1 MIIVYSKDLTNFKE
15 INHALSIQMEEHYNN
30 IGKAIITLPIDN
42 YNISTV
48 ENGGIIYDTIRDMS
62 FVIRNHKYDTS
73 RTTITINAYTCNRM
87 LNKRAIIQKNT
98 INNIENGVRAVVKN
112 NLRGLPNVELGEL
125 SGFDDATET
134 MLYGGQVLD
143 EIMPILETA
152 KIGNRMRWDADRRI
166 HVFEL
171 YKGRD
176 LTEGIHAVVFSD
188 EYKTAKDLVIASD
201 DSVFKNVIY
210 VPGTLKDGAET
221 EIVVEVGATTGDDR
235 FEKWLDRSFIQ
246 DDEETESQFRERLK
260 QIGLEEIAK
269 LVSRRTFSVAI
280 DTKEYGTTY
289 KLGDI
294 VSCVSQRFGVELK
307 SRITSV
313 KYTLDIAGE
322 KINLILGE
330 PILTVVD
337 ELKLSTRVSNQSA
350 QKVNNPVYQGAYTV
364 VPRTHYQTLE
374 TAGMLMMQ
382 NTLIEEI
389 PLSVASNNSGGTTAT
404 IG

>member
-1 MIIVYSKDLTNFKE
+1 MIIVYNKDLTNFKE
-15 INHALSIQMEEHYNN
+15 ISHALSIQMEEHYNA
-30 IGKAIITLPIDN
+30 IGKAIFTLPIDN
-42 YNISTV
+42 YNISAI

-62 FVIRNHKYDTS
+62 FVIRNHKYDTA
-73 RTTITINAYTCNRM
+73 RTTVTVNAYTCNRL

-98 INNIENGVRAVVKN
+98 ITNIEIGVRSIVES
-112 NLRGLPNVELGEL
+112 NLRGLPNVEIGE
-125 SGFDDATET
+125 SNGFEDSTET

-152 KIGNRMRWDADRRI
+152 KIGNRMRWDADRRV

-176 LTEGIHAVVFSD
+176 LTEGIHSVVFSE
-188 EYKTAKDLVIASD
+188 EYKTAKDLVIAND

-210 VPGTLKDGAET
+210 VPGTLKDDEET
-221 EIVVEVGATTGDDR
+221 EIVVEVGTASGDER
-235 FEKWLDRSFIQ
+235 FEKWLDRSFRQ
-246 DDEETESQFRERLK
+246 DKEENESQFRERLK
-260 QIGLEEIAK
+260 QIGLEEIAR
-269 LVSRRTFSVAI
+269 LVSRHTFSVSI

-289 KLGDI
+289 KLGDV

-313 KYTLDIAGE
+313 KYTLDISGE

-330 PILTVVD
+330 PILTALGEV
-337 ELKLSTRVSNQSA
+337 KL
-350 QKVNNPVYQGAYTV
+350 
-364 VPRTHYQTLE
+364 
-374 TAGMLMMQ
+374 
-382 NTLIEEI
+382 
-389 PLSVASNNSGGTTAT
+389 